1 MAIQNITTAGDFK
14 GAIIYQNLKKGL
26 YINPPLGLGKK
37 QYINKTTVE
46 SYEVINK
53 ESTKSVA
60 SGVARGIVGGA
71 LLGGV
76 GAIAGAASAKNKGS
90 YTVSIL
96 FKDGKKCLCELDDY
110 MYKRLVE
117 VLY

>member
-1 MAIQNITTAGDFK
+1 MALTNVVTAGDYK
-14 GAIIYQNLKKGL
+14 GAIMYKNNKKGL

-37 QYINKTTVE
+37 PFINKTTVA
-46 SYEVINK
+46 SYEVINQ

-76 GAIAGAASAKNKGS
+76 GAIAGAASAKNKGN
-90 YTVSIL
+90 YTVSII
-96 FKDGKKCLCELDDY
+96 FKDGKKCLCELDDF

-117 VLY
+117 ILY